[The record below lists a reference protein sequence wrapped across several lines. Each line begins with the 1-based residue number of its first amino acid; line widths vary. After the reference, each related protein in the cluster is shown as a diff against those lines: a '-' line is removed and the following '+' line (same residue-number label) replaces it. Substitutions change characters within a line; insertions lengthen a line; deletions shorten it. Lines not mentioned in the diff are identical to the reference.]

1 MPGKLL
7 AREYERSRVP
17 RACLFLD
24 TQSGSDRR
32 FEQIVSF
39 AAANLLDLHRSG
51 VAAAL
56 WAGTGDLVS
65 ASVPEALL
73 AELAEV
79 KRSEEACADLPA
91 AVEEARGHGDLPVVI
106 GDGTWRRNREAP
118 WTEGVVVVDVSTA
131 DFRGRY
137 QVRQGGA

>member
-1 MPGKLL
+1 M
-7 AREYERSRVP
+7 
-17 RACLFLD
+17 
-24 TQSGSDRR
+24 
-32 FEQIVSF
+32 
-39 AAANLLDLHRSG
+39 
-51 VAAAL
+51 
-56 WAGTGDLVS
+56 S

-79 KRSEEACADLPA
+79 KRSEEACVDLPA